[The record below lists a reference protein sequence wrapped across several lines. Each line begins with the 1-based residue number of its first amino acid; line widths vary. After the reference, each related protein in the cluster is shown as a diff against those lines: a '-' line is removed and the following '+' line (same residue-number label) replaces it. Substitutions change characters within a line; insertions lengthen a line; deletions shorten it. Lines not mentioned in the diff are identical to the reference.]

1 MCCSGI
7 LLGDVC
13 CESYARLCVEFS
25 FLHLSDPW
33 NLHLDFSE
41 APRIMTSCRIC
52 FIFVANHIKI
62 KFLIL

>member
-1 MCCSGI
+1 MCFSGI

-25 FLHLSDPW
+25 FLHWSDPW